1 MSRIFP
7 SARGGAKP
15 LFRLTLIVLTCAP
28 VQALRAQEQSSA
40 PVSLPEISV
49 TAAPSAQPGSLNL
62 TVPSTAGS
70 RLNLTPLQTPA
81 SVSLIPGDQIRD
93 QGDTTISEAESRAV
107 GVTQVPFTGN
117 GNNSLS
123 ARGFY
128 GPNSITQLYDGMQLF
143 NAGGVVAF
151 PFDPWNVD
159 RIEVLLGSS
168 STLYGTGGIG
178 GAINVVPL
186 QPDPTRQSEK
196 FQSSYG
202 SFGTVHAA
210 ADVTGPIN
218 QMVSYRF
225 DVSQYKSNGWVQPDG
240 GSSSLAISG
249 VLRFEL
255 SPELVVTLRDDYG
268 HFNPSDYEGTPILD
282 GHVIDALRF
291 INYNVS
297 DGQVD
302 FNTNTMQLKAVW
314 TPSSFLS
321 VTNDLYYIT
330 QGRRYYEGYM
340 WTFNPTNNTVTRQDF
355 RDINAEQIQIG
366 DHGFITLKSQPFGFD
381 NETLVGFDVNHS
393 NYNRYDNQ
401 SGAGTSEGISTV
413 NAFDFS
419 PGTFAS
425 TGATAAR
432 HQYILDLDQVGVFA
446 EDRLSLTSQ
455 FSVLAGVRFDKYDT
469 NLLAFPGGG
478 QTPGIYTG
486 VYTGPG
492 YHIGGI
498 YNPTPTT
505 ALYARYSVAT
515 DPVTSL
521 ASDSIADIAF
531 GLSPAQQTEV
541 GAKGSF
547 FDNRL
552 QATTALYE
560 IVKHNLLTPSLQN
573 PAVLETVGQQSSR
586 GIEVA
591 MSYKLTDRLHFEVNG
606 TALNARFDNYL
617 ASFNGGVINLAG
629 KLPQFVPESAANFIA
644 HWSFL
649 KDWDLRCLLQYVG
662 TRYSDNTDLY
672 KLPAYAIFG
681 VGLRYNVTKNIN
693 VDLRI
698 DNITNSIYAVSTYAG
713 NSTQLILGE
722 PRSVT
727 GTLNV
732 NF

>member
-225 DVSQYKSNGWVQPDG
+225 DVSQYKSDGWVQPDG

-297 DGQVD
+297 DGQVG
-302 FNTNTMQLKAVW
+302 V
-314 TPSSFLS
+314 
-321 VTNDLYYIT
+321 
-330 QGRRYYEGYM
+330 
-340 WTFNPTNNTVTRQDF
+340 
-355 RDINAEQIQIG
+355 IG
-366 DHGFITLKSQPFGFD
+366 FVGLVAPHIARMTIGGDYKTLLPHAG
-381 NETLVGFDVNHS
+381 LVGALLLLVADLIGRVAFAPIIIPV
-393 NYNRYDNQ
+393 
-401 SGAGTSEGISTV
+401 GIV
-413 NAFDFS
+413 VAF
-419 PGTFAS
+419 
-425 TGATAAR
+425 
-432 HQYILDLDQVGVFA
+432 IGVPLF
-446 EDRLSLTSQ
+446 
-455 FSVLAGVRFDKYDT
+455 
-469 NLLAFPGGG
+469 
-478 QTPGIYTG
+478 
-486 VYTGPG
+486 
-492 YHIGGI
+492 
-498 YNPTPTT
+498 
-505 ALYARYSVAT
+505 
-515 DPVTSL
+515 
-521 ASDSIADIAF
+521 
-531 GLSPAQQTEV
+531 
-541 GAKGSF
+541 
-547 FDNRL
+547 L
-552 QATTALYE
+552 QL
-560 IVKHNLLTPSLQN
+560 LLTRRQ
-573 PAVLETVGQQSSR
+573 E
-586 GIEVA
+586 E
-591 MSYKLTDRLHFEVNG
+591 MD
-606 TALNARFDNYL
+606 
-617 ASFNGGVINLAG
+617 
-629 KLPQFVPESAANFIA
+629 
-644 HWSFL
+644 
-649 KDWDLRCLLQYVG
+649 
-662 TRYSDNTDLY
+662 
-672 KLPAYAIFG
+672 
-681 VGLRYNVTKNIN
+681 
-693 VDLRI
+693 
-698 DNITNSIYAVSTYAG
+698 
-713 NSTQLILGE
+713 
-722 PRSVT
+722 
-727 GTLNV
+727 
-732 NF
+732 